1 MDRPNRYLEIP
12 TGPDP
17 SLNKPIDLTP
27 PSLSPVVREALEQAK
42 ASIEAATA
50 QAKQQ
55 ILTAGVEAKK
65 QVEPP
70 SQPSPVTK
78 FKEVE
83 SKPVE
88 PPEPKQ
94 EQPLWK
100 RIIGGV
106 VNILDYPGRVLTQTA
121 LGIAD
126 VAKQAWERGHPV
138 EKIVGTPVLAAGAFV
153 VGAMGGIASLIS
165 PKAWYETAVALSR
178 PRETIS
184 GLKETIAENPF
195 RAAAIAGALAA
206 PVKLPKLAG
215 VGIVERVTLVPERLK
230 AAVVSEAGALAKVEA
245 VWPAKTWKAL
255 EAEAELARRG
265 LAKAV
270 RAEPEQ
276 MAQLERASKVSEHVM
291 GELSKRTY
299 VKLEQLELPAKY
311 EVAVKDP
318 ARLFKNYEAFIEV
331 TGRTEV
337 LGRRLGRIPE
347 GMSFE
352 VKGEGWARA
361 LREKFDWGT
370 YERRIY
376 AKDIEQ
382 VGFRKIKE
390 FETFEKLAV
399 KSERFEYRARI
410 VDPEAVLEKI
420 PAKPARLRQLDE
432 LLRAREIQ
440 VVRPIPGPPGITAL
454 AHIVKVPQAEAIL
467 EKVKPST
474 PTAPNIIEVSKL
486 RELPVRVDVDA
497 NIVEPSVR
505 LGRELFVPGS
515 VPALA
520 HLPRLSRLSETVH
533 RLPSTPALDI
543 VRMEKFS
550 INTISS
556 LRLPSSTDLDAI
568 KPARL
573 QKQID
578 ELLKT
583 SEVPEQP
590 PTPEVVVATPALP
603 RLRDLPI
610 RGDVDVTRH
619 VGPQTPETVLEEI
632 KSTIPTTPKTIE
644 LPKLRELSVKAVAS
658 GSEGIP
664 ALDIVRMERLSINTI
679 SSLGLSRTPETVL
692 EPIEA
697 RPATVELPKM
707 RELPVRVDV
716 DAKGGAMP
724 EIPSLG
730 QQLVAEGVTLP
741 RLKPGDVVEARH
753 RLGQPDVLKQL
764 PATEVELLK
773 PLVATTLGQVAHIP
787 QASEPRLRTAEILDV
802 DVKTLERIGFDVKQM
817 LPPELAEPGIPA
829 LPPAGRA
836 PARTSRTVRQE
847 LRLPSLATELRKLK
861 LHRWEWELPEWGKGL
876 RKLLEPSPL

>member
-42 ASIEAATA
+42 ASIEDATA

-88 PPEPKQ
+88 LPEPKQ

-126 VAKQAWERGHPV
+126 VARQTWERGHPL
-138 EKIVGTPVLAAGAFV
+138 EKAVGIPVLAAGAFV
-153 VGAMGGIASLIS
+153 VGAAGGIASLIS
-165 PKAWYETAVALSR
+165 PKAWYETAVALAN
-178 PRETIS
+178 PKETIA

-195 RAAAIAGALAA
+195 RVAAIAGALAA

-215 VGIVERVTLVPERLK
+215 VGIVERVTFVPERLK
-230 AAVVSEAGALAKVEA
+230 AAIVSETGALAKVEA

-299 VKLEQLELPAKY
+299 VKLEQLELSAKY

-318 ARLFKNYEAFIEV
+318 TRLFKNYEAFIEV

-361 LREKFDWGT
+361 LREKFDWGV

-382 VGFRKIKE
+382 VGFKKIKE

-432 LLRAREIQ
+432 LLRTREIQ
-440 VVRPIPGPPGITAL
+440 VVRPIPGPPGIAAL

-467 EKVKPST
+467 EKVKPSA

-497 NIVEPSVR
+497 NIVEPNVR

-520 HLPRLSRLSETVH
+520 HLPGLSRLSETVH
-533 RLPSTPALDI
+533 KLPSTPALDI
-543 VRMEKFS
+543 VRMERFS

-590 PTPEVVVATPALP
+590 HTPEVVVATPALP
-603 RLRDLPI
+603 RMRELPI
-610 RGDVDVTRH
+610 RGDVDATGH

-632 KSTIPTTPKTIE
+632 KSTIPTTPKIIE
-644 LPKLRELSVKAVAS
+644 LPRMRELPVRVDVDATKYMVGEALRPAFQ
-658 GSEGIP
+658 IP
-664 ALDIVRMERLSINTI
+664 AIVRMERFSINTI
-679 SSLGLSRTPETVL
+679 SSLGLSRIPETVSHGGL
-692 EPIEA
+692 
-697 RPATVELPKM
+697 TVG
-707 RELPVRVDV
+707 VRV
-716 DAKGGAMP
+716 GP
-724 EIPSLG
+724 EIPSIA
-730 QQLVAEGVTLP
+730 QQPVAGGVILP

-753 RLGQPDVLKQL
+753 RLERPDVLKQL
-764 PATEVELLK
+764 SATEVGYGLELLK
-773 PLVATTLGQVAHIP
+773 PLGVRATWPRVAVA
-787 QASEPRLRTAEILDV
+787 QASEPRPKTAEAIDV

-817 LPPELAEPGIPA
+817 LPPELAEPGVPA
-829 LPPAGRA
+829 LPPAGRTL
-836 PARTSRTVRQE
+836 ARAGRLRPQE
-847 LRLPSLATELRKLK
+847 LRIPSLANELRKLR
-861 LHRWEWELPEWGKGL
+861 LARWEWELPEWGKGL
-876 RKLLEPSPL
+876 RKLLEPSLL